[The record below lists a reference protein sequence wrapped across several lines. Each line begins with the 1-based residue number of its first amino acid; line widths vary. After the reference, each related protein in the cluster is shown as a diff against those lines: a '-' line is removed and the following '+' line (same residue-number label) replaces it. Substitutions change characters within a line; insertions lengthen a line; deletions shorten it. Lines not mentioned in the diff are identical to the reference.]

1 MSDNATTAQD
11 DRRQTAE
18 AYLFLAVTSLC
29 WAGNA
34 VLGRLAVGEVSPM
47 MVVLARWAGV
57 LILCCVFLLPTLR
70 RDWHVL
76 KHHLPF
82 LALLGATGFTG
93 FNALFYLAAHGTTAL
108 NIGILQGTIPIFVLI
123 GSIVFHRVGVRPLQG
138 LGVVVTLTG
147 VITVSSGGSVDRLLA
162 LQFNPGDLLM
172 LCACFLYAAYAIAL
186 RNRPKVSPLSMF
198 AVMAGAA
205 FILSLPA
212 AGIEA
217 ALGHHQWPTPFGWL
231 VIGLVTLFPSF
242 IAQILFIQGVDRIG
256 PGRAGVFVNLVPVF
270 AAAMAV
276 LFLQEAFHLYHAV
289 ALCLVLFGIYLSE
302 RFKART

>member
-1 MSDNATTAQD
+1 MSDDATPAQD
-11 DRRQTAE
+11 SGRHLAESYLLLTA
-18 AYLFLAVTSLC
+18 TSLC

-47 MVVLARWAGV
+47 MVVLGRWVGV
-57 LILCCVFLLPTLR
+57 LILCFVFLLPMLR
-70 RDWHVL
+70 RDWPVL
-76 KHHLPF
+76 KRHLPF

-108 NIGILQGTIPIFVLI
+108 NIGILQGTIPIFVLV
-123 GSIVFHRVGVRPLQG
+123 GSFLIYRSGLRPMQG
-138 LGVVVTLTG
+138 LGVVLTVTG
-147 VITVSSGGSVDRLLA
+147 VVTVSSGGSVDRLLA

-172 LCACFLYAAYAIAL
+172 LCACILYAGYTIAL

-205 FILSLPA
+205 FIVSLPA

-217 ALGHHQWPTPFGWL
+217 ALDRFQWPTPLGWL
-231 VIGLVTLFPSF
+231 LIGLVTVFPSF
-242 IAQILFIQGVDRIG
+242 IAQIFFIQGVDRIG
-256 PGRAGVFVNLVPVF
+256 PARAGVFVNLVPIF

-276 LFLQEAFHLYHAV
+276 LFLKEAFHLYHAI
-289 ALCLVLFGIYLSE
+289 ALTLVLIGIYLSE
-302 RFKART
+302 KFKPT